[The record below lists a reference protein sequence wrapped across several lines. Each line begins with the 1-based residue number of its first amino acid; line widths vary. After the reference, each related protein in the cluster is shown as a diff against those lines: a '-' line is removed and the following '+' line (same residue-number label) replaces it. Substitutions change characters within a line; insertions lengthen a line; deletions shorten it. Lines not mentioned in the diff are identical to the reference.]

1 VLIED
6 WLVPWILLTSTVP
19 IRLAVPGISVIEAA
33 CALVAAVGISRRTLE
48 KRNNSARL
56 FFMKG
61 ERARVSNIT
70 VPDATYYTTTL
81 RLYSSVHE

>member
-1 VLIED
+1 M
-6 WLVPWILLTSTVP
+6 PS
-19 IRLAVPGISVIEAA
+19 RVIEPGVSEVAGD
-33 CALVAAVGISRRTLE
+33 LVADAVGISRRTLE
-48 KRNNSARL
+48 KRNNSAKL

-61 ERARVSNIT
+61 EASPDFNIT

>member
-1 VLIED
+1 
-6 WLVPWILLTSTVP
+6 VP

-61 ERARVSNIT
+61 EASPSFNIT
-70 VPDATYYTTTL
+70 VPDATYYTTRL